1 MRQHRAL
8 PWTLLVLASLIWA
21 GNWVVSRGIRET
33 MPPLALTFWRW
44 LPVALL
50 LAPIAVPAL
59 RGRWRLLVEHWRILL
74 LLSGCGVAAFT
85 ACVYLGLQTTET
97 VNAVIL
103 NSSLPLFTLLCSWT
117 IDRERATGRQLAGLA
132 VSLAGILVIVC
143 RGDPAQLLELELHSG
158 DAWILLAMPF
168 WGVYSV
174 LLKRRPKGLDG
185 LTLVWVLAVIG
196 LVLVLPFY
204 VAETALDRAPRL
216 TWGSAATV
224 LYLGIFA
231 SILAYSCWNEGVA
244 RVGAN
249 RAGFTIHLLPAFAT
263 VLAIIFLGEVFRP
276 FHAVGIATIL
286 VGVLIATTSQ
296 PASSGGRTA
305 RNIASSKRS

>member
-1 MRQHRAL
+1 MRHHRAL
-8 PWTLLVLASLIWA
+8 PWALLVMASLLWA

-44 LPVALL
+44 APVALI
-50 LAPIAVPAL
+50 LAPVAVPAL
-59 RGRWRLLVEHWRILL
+59 RGRWGMLRQHWRILL
-74 LLSGCGVAAFT
+74 LLGAAGIPLFT
-85 ACVYLGLQTTET
+85 AFVYIGLQTTEA

-103 NSSLPLFTLLCSWT
+103 NSSMPLFTLLCSWV
-117 IDRERATGRQLAGLA
+117 IDREAATSRQVAGLA
-132 VSLAGILVIVC
+132 ISLAGILVIVC
-143 RGDPAQLLELELHSG
+143 RGDPAQLLHLEFHRG

-174 LLKRRPKGLDG
+174 LLKRRPKDLDG
-185 LTLVWVLAVIG
+185 LALLWVLAVIG

-204 VAETALDRAPRL
+204 AAETIFDRAPRL

-224 LYLGIFA
+224 FYLGVFA
-231 SILAYSCWNEGVA
+231 SVIAYSCWNEGVA

-249 RAGFTIHLLPAFAT
+249 RAGFTIHLLPAFGT
-263 VLAIIFLGEVFRP
+263 VLAILFLGEVFRP

-286 VGVLIATTSQ
+286 VGVLVATTSQ
-296 PASSGGRTA
+296 SASSGGRTA

>member
-8 PWTLLVLASLIWA
+8 PWALLVAASLIWS

-44 LPVALL
+44 LPVVVL
-50 LAPIAVPAL
+50 LAPIALPAL
-59 RGRWRLLVEHWRILL
+59 RGRWHVLVQHWRILL
-74 LLSGCGVAAFT
+74 LLAATGVPAFT
-85 ACVYLGLQTTET
+85 ACVYLGLQTTEA

-103 NSSLPLFTLLCSWT
+103 NSSLPLFTLLCSWV
-117 IDRERATGRQLAGLA
+117 IEREAATGRQLAGLA

-143 RGDPAQLLELELHSG
+143 RGDPGQLLHLEFHRG

-168 WGVYSV
+168 WGIYSV

-185 LTLVWVLAVIG
+185 LTLLWVLAVIG
-196 LVLVLPFY
+196 LVIALPFY
-204 VAETALDRAPRL
+204 AAETILDRAPRL

-249 RAGFTIHLLPAFAT
+249 RAGFTIHLLPAFGT

-286 VGVLIATTSQ
+286 VGVFIATTSQ

-305 RNIASSKRS
+305 RNIASSNRS